1 MSHTTTTRTTT
12 QRPLLTSALT
22 LAALAALT
30 FPAAAQD
37 GFAGQYELEG
47 RYSNRRNT
55 QVDLKVTQDGNRFR
69 VERTA
74 KFTSRRYSS
83 LPAFTWS
90 SSETQRSGSL
100 LIVRYELGPD
110 ADGMVSRLSP
120 SSSDTAI
127 LSRLSEGNVFRA
139 IYVLSSDKR
148 SLREVLYN
156 TTRSGDED
164 WWRWI
169 KTEGQRKAA
178 PGPGVTAAQAAQK
191 AEDYVR
197 NWYLEDLREGYERDL
212 VGASASERARL
223 IANWNEDKQSGLD
236 TWEGD
241 DFFEGFVD
249 EDYADGSPYRDS
261 HGRVVPRDDL
271 LVITAS
277 MFTNRAG
284 IGLSKVFV
292 FDGRTG
298 EYLDESDIR
307 D

>member
-1 MSHTTTTRTTT
+1 MTTL
-12 QRPLLTSALT
+12 RPSLLT
-22 LAALAALT
+22 LAALAAFAL
-30 FPAAAQD
+30 PAAAQD

-55 QVDLKVTQDGNRFR
+55 KVDLKITQDGSRFR

-83 LPAFTWS
+83 VPAFTWS
-90 SSETQRSGSL
+90 SSETRRSGSL

-110 ADGMVSRLSP
+110 SDGMISRLSP
-120 SSSDTAI
+120 SSSDAAI

-139 IYVLSSDKR
+139 IYVLSRDKS

-169 KTEGQRKAA
+169 KTDGKRKAA
-178 PGPGVTAAQAAQK
+178 PSPGVTAAQAHQK

-197 NWYLEDLREGYERDL
+197 SWYLEDLKEGYENDL
-212 VGASASERARL
+212 VGASASERADIMAR
-223 IANWNEDKQSGLD
+223 WTEDKQHGLD
-236 TWEGD
+236 LWEGD

-249 EDYADGSPYRDS
+249 DDYADGNPYRDA
-261 HGRVVPRDDL
+261 HGRVVPRDKL